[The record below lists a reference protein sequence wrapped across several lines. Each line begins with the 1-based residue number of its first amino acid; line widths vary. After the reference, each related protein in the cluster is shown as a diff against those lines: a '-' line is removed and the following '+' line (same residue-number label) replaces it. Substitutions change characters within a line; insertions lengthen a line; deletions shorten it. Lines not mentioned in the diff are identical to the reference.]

1 MSEGLPPPP
10 DQDGSFEGIAV
21 DSFDDLREERV
32 RVDISDDY
40 MELRTSSDAS
50 FKAWVDED
58 RVAHLIIRSIR
69 SNGSRDPYFERHRMG
84 ELSRRAIQHF
94 DRSTPLEGLAFDWG
108 KPPTD
113 VPGDRSDNYSTYLA
127 TRNELLGQMDE
138 ADAMK
143 QAALKTWTFRHIAL
157 PLHFSEIDTIVEVGD
172 PTAPVSVKGVVR
184 RRAEATIDAET
195 AG

>member
-1 MSEGLPPPP
+1 MNEGLLSFP
-10 DQDGSFEGIAV
+10 DQDVPLEKIAV

-40 MELRTSSDAS
+40 MELRTLSDAS

-58 RVAHLIIRSIR
+58 KIAHLIIRSIR

-113 VPGDRSDNYSTYLA
+113 APGDRSDNYSTYLA
-127 TRNELLGQMDE
+127 ARHELLGQMNK

-143 QAALKTWTFRHIAL
+143 QAALQTWTFRHIAL
-157 PLHFSEIDTIVEVGD
+157 PLRFSEIDTIVEVGD
-172 PTAPVSVKGVVR
+172 PTAPTSVKGVVR
-184 RRAEATIDAET
+184 RSTPK
-195 AG
+195 